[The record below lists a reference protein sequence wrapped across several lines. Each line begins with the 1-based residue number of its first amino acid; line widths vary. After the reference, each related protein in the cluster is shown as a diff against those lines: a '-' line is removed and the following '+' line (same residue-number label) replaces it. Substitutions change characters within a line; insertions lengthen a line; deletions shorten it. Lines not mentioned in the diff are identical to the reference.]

1 MPTFGRI
8 FKCKYCHSQL
18 SIDQYFNH
26 GKICNN
32 CISNLED
39 KMNSFQKL
47 LSLSDKDLRLEVI
60 HNNLSATSKE
70 NNHWKIEYN
79 HYNPIYELSHELGHI
94 FLYKKTNYIHFAQQ
108 PEPSIRDQIE
118 KVFNYSNHLIDCFI
132 DYNLSNFPEIYV
144 LYIDYIKKIINGMRG
159 IDTNQEFYKLLGG
172 FLKYYISC
180 YFILKNEE
188 KEQLQN
194 NIEEA
199 LINLENVILRKSNN
213 SKNLGLIDYLNS
225 DDLREIKNSLN
236 KFESIKDTDDNTVI
250 KNFVYESLKLIPF
263 LENDNLENK
272 FKLIYP

>member
-1 MPTFGRI
+1 MPIFGRI
-8 FKCKYCHSQL
+8 YKCKYCNSQL

-26 GKICNN
+26 GEICNN
-32 CISNLED
+32 CIANLED
-39 KMNSFQKL
+39 KINSFQML
-47 LSLSDKDLRLEVI
+47 LSLSDKDIRLEVI
-60 HNNLSATSKE
+60 HNNSSATSKE

-94 FLYKKTNYIHFAQQ
+94 FLYKKTNYIQFAEQ

-118 KVFNYSNHLIDCFI
+118 KVFNYSNYLIDCFI

-144 LYIDYIKKIINGMRG
+144 LYIYYIKEIINGMRG

-172 FLKYYISC
+172 FLKYYISF

-188 KEQLQN
+188 KEHLQN

-225 DDLREIKNSLN
+225 HDLREIKNSLN